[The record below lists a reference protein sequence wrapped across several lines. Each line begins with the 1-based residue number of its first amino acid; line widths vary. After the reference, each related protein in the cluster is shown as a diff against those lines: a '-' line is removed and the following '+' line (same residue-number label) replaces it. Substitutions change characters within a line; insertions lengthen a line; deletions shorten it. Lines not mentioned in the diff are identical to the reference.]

1 MRRVVA
7 PVLASAVFL
16 SACTGLSVG
25 CGDVQSEYE
34 RTLSRAVE
42 ALETGQQREADGDMV
57 GRRASVDA
65 FYRNLELTALL
76 VRDNGRCFDAG
87 QRAWAEQSLR
97 ESDRRGAS

>member
-7 PVLASAVFL
+7 PVLAGAVFL

-25 CGDVQSEYE
+25 CGDVESAYE
-34 RTLSRAVE
+34 TAQIQAVE
-42 ALETGQQREADGDMV
+42 AMVRAEELEQEGDIA
-57 GRRASVDA
+57 GGRASVDA
-65 FYRNLELTALL
+65 FYRFIEQAALL

-87 QRAWAEQSLR
+87 TRAWAEQSLR